1 MKKILIT
8 TTALTMVASAALAKG
23 PTVTVGGFLDFQI
36 GNRSEESKY
45 EPDDQR
51 DTVTQTNTEIHINV
65 DAEADNGLK
74 YGAAIAL
81 EADVNSDDR
90 TGEGAANNNAS
101 SGYLYVESDFGRVE
115 AGATGGVARA
125 LQVDASNIARGTG
138 GIRGDFIDYVDISTE
153 DLAEASG
160 APGGGAPA
168 TPGYTDKDASFQTS
182 SSIGL
187 AGVAG
192 VVDSRIEND
201 ADTFNKIN
209 YLSPKFAGAQIGVS
223 YAPSSDQRGTSG
235 TGFKGDDDANEFE
248 DIWELALNYSAD
260 YNQVG
265 IEASIGGQFADSE
278 NDGLIRDDLK
288 SYSLGLSA
296 NFAGVTVAGSY
307 LKNDE
312 FGQLSDSNISSKA
325 FTLGAAYEFG
335 PFATSITYLNSE
347 VKNGASAS
355 IQLVDPADPT
365 ALLAAE
371 DKIGDAEFSN
381 LSLGVDYQLAPGLVP
396 YVEVSFFDSDDNIA
410 LTDDN
415 EGTVFIAGT
424 TLNF

>member
-36 GNRSEESKY
+36 GNRSQESKY
-45 EPDDQR
+45 EGTNQR

-81 EADVNSDDR
+81 EADVNADDR
-90 TGEGAANNNAS
+90 TGGGNANNNAA

-138 GIRGDFIDYVDISTE
+138 GIRGDFIDYVDVTRE
-153 DLAEASG
+153 DLIEEGVEGNGVDVESVSG
-160 APGGGAPA
+160 
-168 TPGYTDKDASFQTS
+168 YDSDALFQTS

-187 AGVAG
+187 AGALG
-192 VVDSRIEND
+192 NDDTRLEND

-223 YAPSSDQRGTSG
+223 YAPSSDQRGSSG
-235 TGFKGDDDANEFE
+235 TGFSGDSDPLEFE
-248 DIWELALNYSAD
+248 DIWELALKYSAD

-278 NDGLIRDDLK
+278 NDGANRDDLK

-312 FGQLSDSNISSKA
+312 LGALSDLNVSSDA

-347 VKNGASAS
+347 VKNGAAAT
-355 IQLVDPADPT
+355 LLLADPNNPLDPRT
-365 ALLAAE
+365 E
-371 DKIGDAEFSN
+371 VERTGDAEFSN
-381 LSLGVDYQLAPGLVP
+381 LSIGVDYQLAPGLVP